1 MNENEGEEE
10 KGRSAEIEG
19 GNERESLRVKM
30 KERRRKEGVLK

>member
-19 GNERESLRVKM
+19 GNERESLRVK
-30 KERRRKEGVLK
+30 RRRGGERKEC